1 MKRVRRKKVI
11 CETLSDGI
19 EVSFDVD
26 DLVKEN
32 KLQYFSSQD
41 VVKILSSEYQNISE
55 DNSNQRTNFK
65 YFYFIAIA
73 FITCLL
79 TSNLAA
85 TKLFALGN
93 ITLPGGIFIF
103 PLLYVLNDTL
113 TEVYGFT
120 SSRKV
125 IWTALLCN
133 LFASVILFLVCYLPP
148 SPNWHNQKEFT
159 EIFLM
164 SPVILV
170 ASVSSYLVGEGL
182 NAIVM
187 SFLKCKLDGKYFA
200 TRAIISTSAGAFL
213 ETLIFVLIAFG
224 DYLPFAAMMKMVSI
238 MSIIKVVYEIC
249 VMPFTIRFV
258 TFLKKE
264 ENSDVYEMP
273 SIRKMMP
280 FT

>member
-85 TKLFALGN
+85 TKLFALGSLN
-93 ITLPGGIFIF
+93 I
-103 PLLYVLNDTL
+103 LLN
-113 TEVYGFT
+113 YG
-120 SSRKV
+120 
-125 IWTALLCN
+125 
-133 LFASVILFLVCYLPP
+133 
-148 SPNWHNQKEFT
+148 
-159 EIFLM
+159 
-164 SPVILV
+164 
-170 ASVSSYLVGEGL
+170 
-182 NAIVM
+182 
-187 SFLKCKLDGKYFA
+187 
-200 TRAIISTSAGAFL
+200 
-213 ETLIFVLIAFG
+213 
-224 DYLPFAAMMKMVSI
+224 
-238 MSIIKVVYEIC
+238 
-249 VMPFTIRFV
+249 
-258 TFLKKE
+258 
-264 ENSDVYEMP
+264 
-273 SIRKMMP
+273 
-280 FT
+280 